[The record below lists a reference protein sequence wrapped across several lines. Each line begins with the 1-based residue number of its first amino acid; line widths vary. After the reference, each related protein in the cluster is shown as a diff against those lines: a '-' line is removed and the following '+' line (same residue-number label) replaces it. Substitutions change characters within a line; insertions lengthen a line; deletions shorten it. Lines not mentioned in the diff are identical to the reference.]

1 MGDTIPG
8 TVTGQA
14 GPGVLR
20 QRFAAALAQPLAP
33 TGAAAAAPQ
42 RVLPAGPGQVGVVP
56 VGFEVIAELRT
67 KVAGLLAAETSE
79 QALLSQEDRRQLGLS
94 LVRQVV
100 AGWATGYAVACGA
113 LTREQEEQ
121 VRRAVFNDLFRA
133 GRLQPLL
140 DDPGIEN
147 ILIDGYDRVSAD
159 YVDRPAARVAPLT
172 DSDAEL
178 VALVNQLARTQGA
191 GERSLTPSTPTLNLR
206 LADGSRLAATYLVT
220 DRPHVVIRK
229 HRMKQSRLR
238 DLVDWGTI
246 DPALEQ
252 FLRALVLARKN
263 IFVVG
268 SQGVGKTS
276 LLRAM
281 AREIPAGERIGTL
294 ESEYELWLHEL
305 DGGPQVIPFEAREG
319 NGEKGPDGSAS
330 GEITLADLFPQLL
343 RMSLRRIIVGE
354 VRSVEVV
361 PMLHA
366 MNEGEGGSMCTLHA
380 RSASSAI
387 ERIVTLCLQSGIGM
401 SETLAYRLLAQAID
415 FVVYLRLVDETA
427 IGGRRHRFVS
437 HVVEIT
443 GLGEGGRPAL
453 QSVFGPRDQGGR
465 REPRGV
471 PLLTPGC
478 IEDLMRVGYDR
489 AWLQHPFGAWPAPLT
504 TMRPL

>member
-1 MGDTIPG
+1 MADFVPG
-8 TVTGQA
+8 PVNGSL
-14 GPGVLR
+14 GPADRR
-20 QRFAAALAQPLAP
+20 QRFAAALAQPLPLA
-33 TGAAAAAPQ
+33 GAAAVPGQA
-42 RVLPAGPGQVGVVP
+42 LPAGPRQEGVMP

-67 KVAGLLAAETSE
+67 KVAGLLAAETAE
-79 QALLSQEDRRQLGLS
+79 QPLLSDEDRRQVGYT
-94 LVRQVV
+94 LVRKVV
-100 AGWATGYAVACGA
+100 AGWATDYAAA
-113 LTREQEEQ
+113 AQPLTRDQEEM
-121 VRRAVFNDLFRA
+121 VRGAVFNDLFRA

-147 ILIDGYDRVSAD
+147 IMIDGYDDVTVD

-172 DSDAEL
+172 ASDLEL
-178 VALVNQLARTQGA
+178 VALINQLARTQGI
-191 GERSLTPSTPTLNLR
+191 GERSLTPSTPTLNMR

-229 HRMKQSRLR
+229 HRMKQSRLT
-238 DLVDWGTI
+238 DLVLWGTI

-263 IFVVG
+263 VFVVG

-305 DGGPQVIPFEAREG
+305 DSGPKVIPFEAREG
-319 NGEKGPDGSAS
+319 NGEKGLDGSAS

-361 PMLHA
+361 PMLHS
-366 MNEGEGGSMCTLHA
+366 MNESEGGSMCTLHA

-387 ERIVTLCLQSGIGM
+387 ERIVTLSLESGIGM
-401 SETLAYRLLAQAID
+401 SEALAYRLIAQAID
-415 FVVYLRLVDETA
+415 FVVYLRLVDETP
-427 IGGRRHRFVS
+427 IGGRKHRFVS
-437 HVVEIT
+437 HVVEVT

-453 QSVFGPRDQGGR
+453 QTVFGPKDQGGR
-465 REPRGV
+465 REARAV
-471 PLLTPGC
+471 PLLTPAC
-478 IEDLMRVGYDR
+478 IEDLMRVEYDR
-489 AWLQHPFGAWPAPLT
+489 SWFQHPFGAWQAPLT